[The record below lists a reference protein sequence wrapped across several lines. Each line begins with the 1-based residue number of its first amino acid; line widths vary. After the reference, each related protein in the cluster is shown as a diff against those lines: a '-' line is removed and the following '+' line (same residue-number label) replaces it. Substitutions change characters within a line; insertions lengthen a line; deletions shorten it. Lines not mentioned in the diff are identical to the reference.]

1 VIWPNP
7 SGQWGS
13 SSGQY
18 ITGALQT
25 IIIITT
31 TIVTTI
37 KLIRVDSIRVESI
50 HTDHH
55 VDEGQSPTS
64 TDDRH
69 PTYQRSGPD
78 HSVTA
83 MPLDVQWQWLPTPRV
98 HLMDVAPNSPSQVID
113 QERVVDDDGVVFK
126 RRTGKNSRSV
136 VRCLTT
142 STPQAQHNHN
152 NHTTTTQPPHHH
164 NTPHSSHTV
173 VGCLVFVASCG
184 FCHVVSH
191 AFSEGLWPPFLLNAW
206 LVYYNYTNSNAHS
219 TNRTI
224 IQWVKHYQWYEQV

>member
-1 VIWPNP
+1 
-7 SGQWGS
+7 
-13 SSGQY
+13 
-18 ITGALQT
+18 
-25 IIIITT
+25 
-31 TIVTTI
+31 
-37 KLIRVDSIRVESI
+37 
-50 HTDHH
+50 
-55 VDEGQSPTS
+55 
-64 TDDRH
+64 
-69 PTYQRSGPD
+69 
-78 HSVTA
+78 
-83 MPLDVQWQWLPTPRV
+83 
-98 HLMDVAPNSPSQVID
+98 MDVAPNSPSQVID
-113 QERVVDDDGVVFK
+113 QERVLLMMVLYSRGGQERIAGQLFVV
-126 RRTGKNSRSV
+126 S
-136 VRCLTT
+136 
-142 STPQAQHNHN
+142 PQAQHNHN